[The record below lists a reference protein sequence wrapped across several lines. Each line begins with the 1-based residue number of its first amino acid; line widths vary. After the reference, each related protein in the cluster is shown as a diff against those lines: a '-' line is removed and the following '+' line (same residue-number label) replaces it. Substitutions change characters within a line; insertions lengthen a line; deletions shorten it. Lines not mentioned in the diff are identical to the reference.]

1 MEQETGEQQFRKAMQ
16 NYYNAWKFKHPQP
29 QDFRNALAP
38 ALGEKAQ
45 SYFSHLNSKG
55 SSPAEEKRTWSV
67 VSPFSLK
74 KYVDAPTKNLLL
86 LSPLIGLNSYDK
98 FMAGALITNYTLPPA
113 KLQFFA
119 APLYGTG
126 SKQVNGMGRL
136 SYSLHSA
143 GLIRR
148 TEFFLNT
155 STFSMN
161 EYIDSFGKKHI
172 ARFQKLVPGVRLT
185 FKEHDARSTVR
196 KHLTWKTFLIREGNF
211 RFGTDTTIINTDTS
225 YAEAISIRSSERF
238 VNQLQFTYE
247 NHRVL
252 YPFDV
257 RFTIEQMKDL
267 IRPVATANYFFNYRK
282 EGGLNVRVFAGKI
295 FYTNG
300 RSQSKS
306 FRNDRYHLN
315 MTGPDGYEDY
325 TYSNYFIGRNK
336 FEGLPSQQIM
346 MRDGGFK
353 FRTNLLGN
361 EVGKT
366 DRWLTALNFNSTVPA
381 HLNPLSVLPVKIPLR
396 LFADIGTYADAWDR
410 ESEKDRFLFDAGL
423 QFSLLHDVV
432 NIYVPLIYSKVYREY
447 FKSYLSEKRLLKTI
461 SFSINLN
468 PPALRKLAKE
478 IDF

>member
-1 MEQETGEQQFRKAMQ
+1 
-16 NYYNAWKFKHPQP
+16 
-29 QDFRNALAP
+29 
-38 ALGEKAQ
+38 
-45 SYFSHLNSKG
+45 
-55 SSPAEEKRTWSV
+55 
-67 VSPFSLK
+67 
-74 KYVDAPTKNLLL
+74 
-86 LSPLIGLNSYDK
+86 
-98 FMAGALITNYTLPPA
+98 
-113 KLQFFA
+113 
-119 APLYGTG
+119 GTG
-126 SKQVNGMGRL
+126 SKQVNGLGRL
-136 SYSLHSA
+136 SYSLHGA
-143 GLIRR
+143 GLFRR

-257 RFTIEQMKDL
+257 RITIEQMKDL